1 MYIAAPLI
9 TPMSTELIDSTQTS
23 STNSW
28 KAKRNIYFDNNERM
42 GTIAKDDGGHG
53 GEDGTDGGIL
63 DVALLLGLDGLCELG
78 GSHR

>member
-1 MYIAAPLI
+1 
-9 TPMSTELIDSTQTS
+9 
-23 STNSW
+23 
-28 KAKRNIYFDNNERM
+28 M